1 MAWHTR
7 VRIPRSYQALLSQLP
22 LATPMLIRLENPQQV
37 ALAMRVSDLFV
48 LRRTGTT
55 PTAQLVGYQGKE
67 GVWVVALV
75 FGLISGRATLCS
87 GTVYLNPKRAA
98 DLSLLRPLTIQER
111 LPFVFSS
118 PRCTTTVRR
127 DGPWSVRQRQ
137 EARMLLA
144 RLDLSCAE
152 RDVESDGDPM
162 FEAAKAEFQ
171 RLYPS
176 TTFLSPYAQ
185 PHILLSAPFH
195 GAVLD

>member
-7 VRIPRSYQALLSQLP
+7 VRIPRSYQTLLSQLP
-22 LATPMLIRLENPQQV
+22 LATPLLICLENPQQV
-37 ALAMRVSDLFV
+37 ALARRVTDLFA

-75 FGLISGRATLCS
+75 FGLISGRATL
-87 GTVYLNPKRAA
+87 GQGIVYLNPKRAD
-98 DLSLLRPLTIQER
+98 DLFLLRPLTIQER

-118 PRCTTTVRR
+118 PRLTTTVRR
-127 DGPWSVRQRQ
+127 DGPWSILQRQ

-144 RLDLSCAE
+144 QLDLSCAE
-152 RDVESDGDPM
+152 RDVERDGDPM

-176 TTFLSPYAQ
+176 TTFLPPYAQ
-185 PHILLSAPFH
+185 PQVPLSSPFH